1 MAKAKD
7 SEAEPTA
14 IELERAEQARVEEAI
29 GTVTRIPMSTRVDP
43 QQARV
48 EAALAAL
55 HRGDE
60 DPQAAADALDEPI
73 AHRSGRWR
81 RSETVASVRRADP
94 ASRDIVGLAVP
105 YGAISNQTDLDGRG
119 AIGRETVA
127 PGAGR
132 DSVAFWM
139 TRQDG
144 ARMPYRSRHGD
155 RPVGAVTQLED
166 RADGVGFRA
175 SIFPGQAG
183 DDYLAE
189 VDAGL
194 NGVSAEYAPSATTR
208 GRDGLVVARTIK
220 LFAIAGSDAPAYDGA
235 RIALRDME
243 DSMNCEHCGAAMTA
257 GVAHT
262 CASAPAN
269 RDTAPTPAAPAAPAP
284 AAPAPDTMPPLTLSQ
299 RSMLE
304 AAGLT
309 ALIPNRSQAV
319 VTRPEAV
326 YSPRGE
332 FNYLA
337 DTWSA
342 ARGNSDARERQERHR
357 SHLADVAIVMER
369 EAAARFLDPAYAE
382 RAGDLLSSEIP
393 GAYPNDYLPG
403 LLTPRIFKGRPM
415 GDFYTRFPIADGRPR
430 IFAKV
435 TTSGVVV
442 VQSAEGAA
450 LGTTDIATTAV
461 TVNPV
466 IYGATIDVSRQVL
479 DGADPAALSIVY
491 QDLLEAY
498 AQASETAI
506 KTAVEAGSTASGV
519 AITAAT
525 PYIGTLQNVINY
537 YAVRFRGATG
547 AFIPSALFPVL
558 AAQGDTTGR
567 PFLPMIGAVNSDGS
581 TLSDDTSLALA
592 VLSARTA
599 LSYAS
604 TVNVCVFGRPSDFVV
619 MESPIATV
627 QYDQVVGPQAVRVG
641 LYAYLGIGTRLGSLK
656 VTAA

>member
-1 MAKAKD
+1 VN
-7 SEAEPTA
+7 
-14 IELERAEQARVEEAI
+14 R
-29 GTVTRIPMSTRVDP
+29 
-43 QQARV
+43 
-48 EAALAAL
+48 
-55 HRGDE
+55 
-60 DPQAAADALDEPI
+60 PI

-81 RSETVASVRRADP
+81 QSETVASVRRAD
-94 ASRDIVGLAVP
+94 AGSRDIVGLAVP
-105 YGAISNQTDLDGRG
+105 YGAISNATDLDGRG
-119 AIGRETVA
+119 TIGRETVA
-127 PGAGR
+127 PAAGR

-144 ARMPYRSRHGD
+144 ARMPYRPRHGE
-155 RPVGAVTQLED
+155 RPVGAVTHLED
-166 RADGVGFRA
+166 RSDGVGFRA
-175 SIFPGQAG
+175 TIFGGQAG
-183 DDYLAE
+183 DAYLDE

-257 GVAHT
+257 GVAHS
-262 CASAPAN
+262 CATAPAG
-269 RDTAPTPAAPAAPAP
+269 RDAAPTPVAGAPSAPAP
-284 AAPAPDTMPPLTLSQ
+284 AAPAADTMPPLTNSQ
-299 RSMLE
+299 RSALE
-304 AAGLT
+304 AAGLQS
-309 ALIPNRSQAV
+309 LIPNRSQAV
-319 VTRPEAV
+319 ITRPEAV

-332 FNYLA
+332 HNWFA
-337 DTWSA
+337 DSWAA
-342 ARGNSDARERQERHR
+342 ARGNSDARERQSRHQ
-357 SHLADVAIVMER
+357 SHLADVAVLVER
-369 EAAARFLDPAYAE
+369 EAAARFMDPAYAE

-415 GDFYTRFPIADGRPR
+415 GDFYTRFPISDGRPR

-525 PYIGTLQNVINY
+525 PYAGTLANVINY

-567 PFLPMIGAVNSDGS
+567 PFLPMIGAVNSDGT
-581 TLSDDTSLALA
+581 TLADDAELALA
-592 VLSARTA
+592 VLTARTK

-604 TVNVCVFGRPSDFVV
+604 TANVCVFGRPSDFVV